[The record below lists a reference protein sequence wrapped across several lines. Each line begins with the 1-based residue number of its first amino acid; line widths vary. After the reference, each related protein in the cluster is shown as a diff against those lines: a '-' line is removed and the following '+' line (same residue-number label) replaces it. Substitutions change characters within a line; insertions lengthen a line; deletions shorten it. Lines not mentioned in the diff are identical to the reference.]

1 MGNGAGNEGCT
12 QNKTELMV
20 RKRHIGAMSDASTN
34 NVVLRFVASVMLVV
48 FAAGCQVGIK
58 KQPAP
63 AFGDY
68 RIIGYVNTDTDVR
81 QIDPQKLTHINFSF
95 ARLDSSGTIYFRSP
109 GSEAYLAQLTALRS
123 RNPGLNI
130 LLSIGGWGA
139 DYFSDAA
146 LTNASRQDFAAQV
159 VDVVRTYDLDGID
172 LDWEYPGQPGPG
184 IRYRPEDKQHFTL
197 LLQTTRQALNK
208 AGTEDNRTYVLS
220 IATSGS
226 PRYFE
231 NTEMDQV
238 HQHVDFVNV
247 MAFDFYT
254 ANSAIT
260 GHHTGLHKSGYTE
273 IEGRNA
279 HDSVTRH
286 LRAGIPAEKV
296 VLGVAFYGRGWKEV
310 GSTNSG
316 LYQAA
321 GAPTRAY
328 TYQELTA
335 DYINKRSF
343 DLYWDDSAQASY
355 LWSADSSTFIS
366 FEDPQSLKH
375 KASYVKDQGLGGI
388 MFWEYRHDANGALLD
403 TLVRAFAE

>member
-1 MGNGAGNEGCT
+1 MVDAGRFYKLLTLTCLVLAGT
-12 QNKTELMV
+12 VM
-20 RKRHIGAMSDASTN
+20 AS
-34 NVVLRFVASVMLVV
+34 
-48 FAAGCQVGIK
+48 CQVGLK
-58 KQPAP
+58 KQPSP
-63 AFGDY
+63 DFGDY

-95 ARLDSSGTIYFRSP
+95 ARLDSTGAIYFRST

-123 RNPGLNI
+123 RNPSLQI

-146 LTNASRQDFAAQV
+146 LSLASRRDFAAKV
-159 VDVVRTYDLDGID
+159 VDVIRAHDLDGID

-184 IRYRPEDKQHFTL
+184 IKYRPEDKEHFTL
-197 LLQTTRQALNK
+197 LLQTVRQYLDE
-208 AGTEDNRTYVLS
+208 AGAADNRTYVLS

-260 GHHTGLHKSGYTE
+260 GHHTGLYKSGYSE

-279 HDSVTRH
+279 HDSITRH
-286 LRAGIPAEKV
+286 LRAGIPPEKV
-296 VLGVAFYGRGWKEV
+296 VLGVAFYGRGWKNV
-310 GSTNSG
+310 DGTNAG

-321 GAPTRAY
+321 GAPTKAY
-328 TYQELTA
+328 TYRELTA

-343 DLYWDDSAQASY
+343 DLYWDDSARASY
-355 LWSADSSTFIS
+355 LWSADSLTFIS
-366 FEDPQSLKH
+366 FEDPQSLKN
-375 KASYVKDQGLGGI
+375 KASYVKDEGLGGI
-388 MFWEYRHDANGALLD
+388 MFWEYQHDANGALLD
-403 TLVRAFAE
+403 TLVRAFEQ